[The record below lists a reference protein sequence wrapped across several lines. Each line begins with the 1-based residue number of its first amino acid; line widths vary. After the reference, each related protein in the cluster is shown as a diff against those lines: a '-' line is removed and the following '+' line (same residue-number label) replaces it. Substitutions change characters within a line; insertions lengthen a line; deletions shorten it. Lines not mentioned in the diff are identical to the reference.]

1 MPRIVPLQLLKCLK
15 VLLDDNGGILS
26 IGEVKRIAGLMNRY
40 SKKLVSK
47 CIYVQILKVTKTEL
61 LGEFMGV
68 GGWSLVYNWLNDAI
82 RAMNWPLVQEIL
94 ELLLLCPVDVD
105 RLKINSAPK
114 LVKGLCRDGGN
125 EGVRILAKRLV
136 EQWLKVVTENT
147 TSAQVENAQQQ
158 TITNV
163 PAAASVQTTPVVRQE
178 PKIIPPP
185 AEPIKIK
192 APVVSVRQSSNIV
205 EEDPLADVAD
215 VPTETSSYT
224 PTSAQKKANEAGLV
238 FKLVIKDGQQV
249 LAKVPKT
256 AQVTPTVVHEEENER
271 DNVEEE
277 VEDEA
282 EAEAE
287 NAEGEV
293 EVDHDAEGDV
303 EAEPENEEQEVE
315 EEVDSGAAAT
325 VVEEEEETRTSLDK
339 PDKESESSADDET
352 RTPPYNDKVDV
363 VEKSSDRKKSID
375 SEGDK
380 SEIKEAKSSKE
391 GRESKNK
398 EKEQKVDKD
407 REKDRKSSS
416 SSHKSS
422 SHKSKTS
429 SSSSKSKSSS
439 SSSSHRSSGDK
450 HRSDKERSSSSKD
463 KDRKEG
469 SSSNKHK
476 SSSSSSKSSSST
488 SSKDKHRDKDKD
500 KSSNSSSSSIS
511 TTTSHKKDKE
521 REKEIQAEKDKDTI
535 SKLTQPSI
543 DKLGRIPKKPKDESE
558 SETVKPASITIPS
571 KKASMSIEIRRDSD
585 KTKTVK
591 TYKSQFRSHGLTEEA
606 PPPPSR
612 KGLKKPISIASAPGT
627 VIPASLPSSLKRPS
641 PPPSSSDSPTQK
653 KSKIDMNNL
662 SVANEKPGAI
672 KLIAPKKIQTLVETN
687 LFSDALSAAT
697 GPKKITKRKRS
708 TTPAPGGQTKEGPS
722 PPTSPDGPKV
732 APLKFYQDTLDES
745 KSDEKSDKENDVKEQ
760 NSKTEDLDAADKGNS
775 TEDDDDIP
783 LKKVKE
789 DIEQKVLREQKAAD
803 DGDVTPST
811 ASGSVDITGSD
822 AEEDAATKEAKTD
835 VVEEEEA
842 RKPPGPGC
850 GPNGPPGVL
859 MLHRRKGPKKKLTWR
874 TQEHLEQIR
883 YFELDENERVNV
895 TKAQSF
901 MDMKNLERYS
911 ERDAFN
917 IARRGFTHDDN
928 MRPQTEWRPLIEVDG
943 VPPHP
948 NGNQSKQRKVQAD
961 RELTTLRALYFSHSM
976 IPDSPAEA
984 ELEPHFAYD
993 VPVIPLEDIT
1003 GNPDAV
1009 SDYTNMPWPEPKG
1022 SPKYPENNIANNT
1035 AKLTNAQVNASLP
1048 PNNVNAFPAFM
1059 PQYAAASANNMHASQ
1074 MQMPRPVPGVATA
1087 AAAAVA
1093 AAAVAAA
1100 AVSAGSHPAWQGGNF
1115 NGPLAAIGG
1124 PSVAQQQ
1131 QNLLGAFGPAA
1142 GNPQWQMHGGQ
1153 YGPAQGPFNNGPNF
1167 GPMGMMAPR
1176 VMANMAAANIFER
1189 NNMNNSHHNNNQNR
1203 NHNSGNWRTGS
1214 NFQDNSGSGGNW
1226 RSGGGGQNRG
1236 GGGGGNNNNG
1246 VCKAYMRGHC
1256 RLGKSCKFI
1265 HPKSKRI

>member
-147 TSAQVENAQQQ
+147 SVSQVENIQQQ
-158 TITNV
+158 AVSNV
-163 PAAASVQTTPVVRQE
+163 SATTVVQATPIVRQE
-178 PKIIPPP
+178 PKMIPPS
-185 AEPIKIK
+185 ADSIKIRS
-192 APVVSVRQSSNIV
+192 PVVVRRASSNAV

-215 VPTETSSYT
+215 MPPEPSTYA
-224 PTSAQKKANEAGLV
+224 PTSAQKKASETGLV
-238 FKLVIKDGQQV
+238 FKLVYKDGQQV

-256 AQVTPTVVHEEENER
+256 AQVTAVVEEEENET
-271 DNVEEE
+271 NNEEGA
-277 VEDEA
+277 D
-282 EAEAE
+282 E
-287 NAEGEV
+287 NADAEVGVVTDAGGEV
-293 EVDHDAEGDV
+293 EADTEMDDP
-303 EAEPENEEQEVE
+303 EAE
-315 EEVDSGAAAT
+315 EEVDSHTAAP
-325 VVEEEEETRTSLDK
+325 VVEEEEDTRTSLDK
-339 PDKESESSADDET
+339 ADKESESSADDEAQT
-352 RTPPYNDKVDV
+352 TQDADKMQSA
-363 VEKSSDRKKSID
+363 EKPLDRKKSID
-375 SEGDK
+375 NESEK
-380 SEIKEAKSSKE
+380 PTNKEQKLSIESK
-391 GRESKNK
+391 ESKNK
-398 EKEQKVDKD
+398 DKD
-407 REKDRKSSS
+407 IKTDKERLKDRKSSSSS

-422 SHKSKTS
+422 SHKSK

-439 SSSSHRSSGDK
+439 SSSSHRSSSDK
-450 HRSDKERSSSSKD
+450 HRSDKDRSSSSKD

-469 SSSNKHK
+469 SSSSSSSSKHR
-476 SSSSSSKSSSST
+476 SSSSSKSSSST
-488 SSKDKHRDKDKD
+488 SSKDRHRDKDKE
-500 KSSNSSSSSIS
+500 KSANTSSSSLSS
-511 TTTSHKKDKE
+511 SSHKKDKE
-521 REKEIQAEKDKDTI
+521 REKETQAEKDKDNAV
-535 SKLTQPSI
+535 KPSTPSM

-558 SETVKPASITIPS
+558 SDAVKPTSITIPS
-571 KKASMSIEIRRDSD
+571 KKASMSIEIRRDSE
-585 KTKTVK
+585 KAKTVK

-612 KGLKKPISIASAPGT
+612 KGLKKPASTTSAPGT
-627 VIPASLPSSLKRPS
+627 VIPTSLPSSLKRPS

-653 KSKIDMNNL
+653 KSKIDINNL
-662 SVANEKPGAI
+662 TVANEKPGAI

-697 GPKKITKRKRS
+697 GPKKVTKRKRP
-708 TTPAPGGQTKEGPS
+708 TTPGPGQTKEGHS
-722 PPTSPDGPKV
+722 PPTSPDAPKV
-732 APLKFYQDTLDES
+732 APLKFYQDTLDEP
-745 KSDEKSDKENDVKEQ
+745 KADEKSDKENDAQESEK
-760 NSKTEDLDAADKGNS
+760 SEDLDAGDKGNS

-803 DGDVTPST
+803 ESGVTSSAAT
-811 ASGSVDITGSD
+811 GGSVDITGSD
-822 AEEDAATKEAKTD
+822 AEEEAVTKEATSKE
-835 VVEEEEA
+835 VEEEET
-842 RKPPGPGC
+842 RKVPGPGC

-859 MLHRRKGPKKKLTWR
+859 MLHRRKGPKKKLSWR
-874 TQEHLEQIR
+874 PQEHLEQIR
-883 YFELDENERVNV
+883 YFELDETERVNV
-895 TKAQSF
+895 TKTQSF

-911 ERDAFN
+911 ERDAIN
-917 IARRGFTHDDN
+917 IARRGFTHEDN
-928 MRPQTEWRPLIEVDG
+928 MRPQTDWRPLIEVDG

-948 NGNQSKQRKVQAD
+948 NGNQSKQRKVQTE
-961 RELTTLRALYFSHSM
+961 REQTTLRALYFSHSM

-1009 SDYTNMPWPEPKG
+1009 SDYTNMPWPEPKS
-1022 SPKYPENNIANNT
+1022 SPKYPENTVTSAG
-1035 AKLTNAQVNASLP
+1035 KLTNVPVNTLP
-1048 PNNVNAFPAFM
+1048 PNNVNAFPSFM
-1059 PQYAAASANNMHASQ
+1059 PQYGATSANNMLAAQ
-1074 MQMPRPVPGVATA
+1074 MQITRPVPAV
-1087 AAAAVA
+1087 AAVA
-1093 AAAVAAA
+1093 AAA
-1100 AVSAGSHPAWQGGNF
+1100 AVGGGPHPGWQQGGANF
-1115 NGPLAAIGG
+1115 NGPLGG
-1124 PSVAQQQ
+1124 PMGPMAGPAVPQ
-1131 QNLLGAFGPAA
+1131 QNLLGPFGPPA
-1142 GNPQWQMHGGQ
+1142 GNAQWQMHGGQ
-1153 YGPAQGPFNNGPNF
+1153 YGGPQGPFNNAPNF

-1176 VMANMAAANIFER
+1176 IMANMAAANAFER
-1189 NNMNNSHHNNNQNR
+1189 NNMNNNHHNNNNQNR
-1203 NHNSGNWRTGS
+1203 NNNGGNWRTGS
-1214 NFQDNSGSGGNW
+1214 NFQDNSGGGNW
-1226 RSGGGGQNRG
+1226 RSGGGGGGQNRG
-1236 GGGGGNNNNG
+1236 GGGGGSNNG
-1246 VCKAYMRGHC
+1246 VCKAFMRGHC